1 MNLFFKYF
9 ILACS
14 LILFSNTSKA
24 EVTYSCWNCMTLDT
38 DAEGN
43 PNGAHEDF
51 NAVAPNIKLVAVQ
64 YPYGDYVQSLALSM
78 RTGTSDDL
86 MAFQVGSMLS
96 TYAEYLEDLTPYAEK
111 EWGAN
116 WKDKFLSVGI
126 EQTTVDGRLVA
137 LPQVMSAAGALWY
150 NQTILD
156 KYDLSVPTNW
166 DEWISVSNI
175 LKDNGVVG
183 FMHGAKDSWIN
194 YDLFIGIANELDPGK
209 IYEAEAGN
217 ISWTHDSLVKATSL
231 WGEMFSNGIMQ
242 EGALGNAQYPD
253 VHQAFTSG
261 KAAMMTM
268 GTWNNFS
275 TFTNSGL
282 NGSKESY
289 GFTEDFKYGITGLP
303 DMNGDGKHGRLF
315 ASPDVSIGMSASSG
329 NKEEAWSAL
338 KVIIEDLQSTYA
350 KDLWVSSMNGV
361 PFDLSDATSDFA
373 KEALNYQLGMAEN
386 AYGKR
391 EFIYSEIKAALGDAL
406 QNVAVG
412 NMSALEAMQLVEK
425 ASQTVKR

>member
-1 MNLFFKYF
+1 MNHYLKYF
-9 ILACS
+9 VLVCS
-14 LILFSNTSKA
+14 LILFSNIAKT
-24 EVTYSCWNCMTLDT
+24 EVTYSCWNCMMLDSN
-38 DAEGN
+38 AEGS
-43 PNGAHEDF
+43 PNGALKDF
-51 NAVAPNIKLVAVQ
+51 NAAAPNIKLTATV
-64 YPYGDYVQSLALSM
+64 YPYGDYIQTLPLSM
-78 RTGTSDDL
+78 RSGTSDDL

-126 EQTTVDGRLVA
+126 EQTTVDGKLVA

-156 KYDLSVPTNW
+156 KFNLSVPTNW
-166 DEWISVSNI
+166 DEWISVSNT

-194 YDLFIGIANELDPGK
+194 YDMFIGIANEVDPGK
-209 IYEAEAGN
+209 VYEAEAGN
-217 ISWTHDSLVKATSL
+217 ISWTHESLVKATSL

-253 VHQAFTSG
+253 IHQAFTSG

-275 TFTNSGL
+275 TFTNEGL
-282 NGSKESY
+282 KGSKESY

-315 ASPDVSIGMSASSG
+315 ASPDVSIGMSASST
-329 NKEEAWSAL
+329 NKEEAWDAL
-338 KVIIEDLQSTYA
+338 KVIIENLQSYLC
-350 KDLWVSSMNGV
+350 KGFMGFFYEWCSV
-361 PFDLSDATSDFA
+361 
-373 KEALNYQLGMAEN
+373 
-386 AYGKR
+386 
-391 EFIYSEIKAALGDAL
+391 
-406 QNVAVG
+406 
-412 NMSALEAMQLVEK
+412 
-425 ASQTVKR
+425 

>member
-1 MNLFFKYF
+1 MKILFKLFFLAFSF
-9 ILACS
+9 IW
-14 LILFSNTSKA
+14 FSNIAKA
-24 EVTYSCWNCMTLDT
+24 EVTYSCWNCMTLDS
-38 DAEGN
+38 DGEGN
-43 PNGAHEDF
+43 PNNALKDF
-51 NAVAPNIKLVAVQ
+51 NAAAPNVKLVATS
-64 YPYGDYVQSLALSM
+64 YPYGDYIQTLPLSM
-78 RTGTSDDL
+78 RSGTSDDL

-126 EQTTVDGRLVA
+126 EQTTVNGKLVA

-150 NQTILD
+150 NQTIFD
-156 KYDLSVPTNW
+156 KFNLSVPTNW
-166 DEWISVSNI
+166 DEWISVSNT

-194 YDLFIGIANELDPGK
+194 YDMFIGIANEVDPGK
-209 IYEAEAGN
+209 VYEAEAGN
-217 ISWTHDSLVKATSL
+217 ISWTHESLVKATSL

-268 GTWNNFS
+268 GTWNNYS

-315 ASPDVSIGMSASSG
+315 ASPDVSIGMSASSS

-338 KVIIEDLQSTYA
+338 KVIIENLQSTYA
-350 KDLWVSSMNGV
+350 KDLWVSSMTGV

-373 KEALNYQLGMAEN
+373 KEALNYQLGMAN
-386 AYGKR
+386 NTYGKR
-391 EFIYSEIKAALGDAL
+391 EFIYSEIKTALGDAM

-412 NMSALEAMQLVEK
+412 DMTALEAMEMVEK
-425 ASQTVKR
+425 ASQSVKR

>member
-1 MNLFFKYF
+1 
-9 ILACS
+9 
-14 LILFSNTSKA
+14 
-24 EVTYSCWNCMTLDT
+24 MTLDS
-38 DAEGN
+38 DGEGN
-43 PNGAHEDF
+43 PNNALKDF
-51 NAVAPNIKLVAVQ
+51 NAAAPNVKLVAVQ
-64 YPYGDYVQSLALSM
+64 YPYGDYIQTLPLSM
-78 RTGTSDDL
+78 RSGTSDDL

-126 EQTTVDGRLVA
+126 EQTTVNGKLVA

-150 NQTILD
+150 NQTIFD
-156 KYDLSVPTNW
+156 KFNLSVPTNW
-166 DEWISVSNI
+166 DEWISVSNT

-194 YDLFIGIANELDPGK
+194 YDMFIGIANEVDPGK
-209 IYEAEAGN
+209 VYEAEAGN
-217 ISWTHDSLVKATSL
+217 ISWTHESLVKATSL

-268 GTWNNFS
+268 GTWNNYS

-315 ASPDVSIGMSASSG
+315 ASPDVSIGMSASSS

-338 KVIIEDLQSTYA
+338 KVIIENLQSTYA
-350 KDLWVSSMNGV
+350 KDLWVSSMTGV

-373 KEALNYQLGMAEN
+373 KEALNYQLGMAN
-386 AYGKR
+386 NTYGKR
-391 EFIYSEIKAALGDAL
+391 EFIYSEIKTALGDAM

-412 NMSALEAMQLVEK
+412 DMTALEAMEMVEK
-425 ASQTVKR
+425 ASQSVKR